1 MVTMAMRMR
10 DAHIWLF
17 TILAIFLAAPALA
30 NDPIRPISPPGP
42 VYAGQS
48 VIFRIN
54 TQGMIPP
61 TSATLFYRRIGT
73 GEFQALAMNRDTE
86 IEHSLIMEGRHNL
99 PPGIEYFFVVEDGQR
114 RLFTHPPQD
123 PRANPLRLEV
133 RLDHPAGESLLFPA
147 MDKVRIS
154 GRRL

>member
-1 MVTMAMRMR
+1 MGVSTQNQWRGKKDLGEIEKQR
-10 DAHIWLF
+10 LPEPPPLTLF
-17 TILAIFLAAPALA
+17 DKILPRLPEWRTPPSTAPPALSA
-30 NDPIRPISPPGP
+30 KRAPRPGKTSPPG
-42 VYAGQS
+42 
-48 VIFRIN
+48 I
-54 TQGMIPP
+54 
-61 TSATLFYRRIGT
+61 
-73 GEFQALAMNRDTE
+73 D
-86 IEHSLIMEGRHNL
+86 
-99 PPGIEYFFVVEDGQR
+99 YFFVVEDGQR